1 MKTFKRFNAKS
12 SKKDKLP
19 MTIVEK
25 YRTWLVENENNVV
38 SLAGARKKLEEKERL
53 TAAVNKAHKTFHD
66 VNNDDDDANPNAVK
80 RLCDMHK
87 NASPEGRAH
96 MENLINGE
104 GHEETRWQIDEH
116 GDDDHALTKAV
127 RAHQQK

>member
-1 MKTFKRFNAKS
+1 
-12 SKKDKLP
+12 

-25 YRTWLVENENNVV
+25 YRTWLVENNVV
-38 SLAGARKKLEEKERL
+38 SLADEKAKREEKRNL
-53 TAAVNKAHKTFHD
+53 TDAVNKAREVFND
-66 VNNDDDDANPNAVK
+66 VKNLDDDANPNAVK